1 MSDAAKPTADEKKPA
16 AAAAPAPAPAPGWFG
31 APRCLILGLLAAI
44 LLALLATAWW
54 RAAAP
59 RSAAIGGGRARLRGG
74 AWAAR
79 GGCNCVA
86 PPM

>member
-1 MSDAAKPTADEKKPA
+1 MSEAPKTDETKP
-16 AAAAPAPAPAPGWFG
+16 AAPAPAPAPAPARGWFG
-31 APRCLILGLLAAI
+31 VPRCLVLIVLAAI
-44 LLALLATAWW
+44 LLALLVTAWW

-74 AWAAR
+74 RWASR